1 MENYIKDL
9 DDIIENYPKYFSQK
23 KFTQWR
29 SLFDD
34 NAKMIKVEGRR
45 MVSFTSLYGAMPEQR
60 EYGKENKIF
69 IEKWYG
75 IEKHEYGNL
84 ATIKANYSLITDKE
98 KREGVDVLT
107 LHKGENGWKIV
118 NLTYEQINLTI
129 FCLL

>member
-60 EYGKENKIF
+60 EYGK
-69 IEKWYG
+69 
-75 IEKHEYGNL
+75 
-84 ATIKANYSLITDKE
+84 
-98 KREGVDVLT
+98 
-107 LHKGENGWKIV
+107 
-118 NLTYEQINLTI
+118 
-129 FCLL
+129 